1 MRYQGWRWGQRA
13 NFDKLVFSP
22 VLPRCL
28 RIEFP
33 AVFYLMMAR
42 GNRRETISH
51 DDDDRRFF
59 IATLS
64 EGCAITGWRR
74 MVERLDRRAVEE
86 EIKTCGMPVMAEAT
100 DARCSHLRRGW
111 YWGSQE
117 FAGKLHELSG
127 KLTKAE
133 RNRHGPIGAR
143 RRRRPTERNRRSGGW
158 KTDWRQRDLLQRI
171 CLARKDP
178 HGESW
183 PTCVGLDVIL
193 DGGDQWEFEFT
204 Q

>member
-28 RIEFP
+28 RSEFP

-100 DARCSHLRRGW
+100 VQPFASRLVLGQPGVRREATRAFGKTNKSRKESSRAYRSTPQATAHGEEQAKRW
-111 YWGSQE
+111 LEDGLAAAGLVAKDLPRTKGS
-117 FAGKLHELSG
+117 
-127 KLTKAE
+127 
-133 RNRHGPIGAR
+133 AR
-143 RRRRPTERNRRSGGW
+143 RKLANLRWLGRNPPWRRPAG
-158 KTDWRQRDLLQRI
+158 
-171 CLARKDP
+171 
-178 HGESW
+178 
-183 PTCVGLDVIL
+183 V
-193 DGGDQWEFEFT
+193 
-204 Q
+204 